1 MLFKFRLAGDKENDG
16 KGPEVSSHA
25 SEMLSSMVNSLNPNF
40 KSASDTEAVVEMA
53 MSAIPALSDQ
63 QAQVLTTILF
73 ELTPNVTPEIV
84 KESVEI
90 ATEITQGDF
99 FLILVWLLNISNI
112 KINFF
117 LKNCLCVT
125 LRSFI
130 IFTLLLLLKTIS

>member
-90 ATEITQGDF
+90 STEITQGDF
-99 FLILVWLLNISNI
+99 FRFWFGSSAYQKLKL
-112 KINFF
+112 NFF
-117 LKNCLCVT
+117 LKIVFA
-125 LRSFI
+125 SH
-130 IFTLLLLLKTIS
+130 